1 MAILDVIKYG
11 DPVLRQTAEPYANG
25 EISEIFV
32 QDMIETISKRD
43 GVGLAA
49 PQVGVSKRFIVA
61 TDMSDLYVIVNP
73 EIVAFSEHI
82 AEDFEGCLSLPGIQG
97 KVPRYSKVV
106 VKGHKPGG
114 TPFEITARGLLSR
127 VLQHE
132 IDHLRG
138 VLFIDRTSPESLAI
152 AEKNDT
158 DDEIDNYRE
167 VNIEEIKSIF
177 RKEYHQDR
185 QYIQF
190 DSIPTR

>member
-11 DPVLRQTAEPYANG
+11 DQVLRQTAEPYANG
-25 EISEIFV
+25 EISEVFV
-32 QDMIETISKRD
+32 QDMIETMGKRD

-73 EIVAFSEHI
+73 EIIAFSEHTE
-82 AEDFEGCLSLPGIQG
+82 EDFEGCLSLPGIQG
-97 KVPRYSKVV
+97 KVPRHFKVV
-106 VKGHKPGG
+106 VKGQKPDG
-114 TPFEITARGLLSR
+114 TSLEIPARGLLSR

-132 IDHLRG
+132 IDHLNG
-138 VLFIDRTSPESLAI
+138 VLFIDRSSPESLAI

-158 DDEIDNYRE
+158 DDESDNYRK

-177 RKEYHQDR
+177 RKEYQQDR

-190 DSIPTR
+190 NSIPTR